1 MRKVKNIISKIHLLT
16 LYNSLVYPYIDYGI
30 TLWGTTH
37 ETYVKQI
44 AIMQK
49 KAIRITTGANYN
61 DHTEPLF
68 KQLKLLTLKDIHK
81 IKVAKFMFSASKGI
95 LPSPLIGMV
104 TNNSKIHTHDTRNSN
119 NPHVNTRRTN
129 IAAKTNMEKFI

>member
-16 LYNSLVYPYIDYGI
+16 LSSLIYPYIDYGI

-44 AIMQK
+44 AIMQR

-61 DHTEPLF
+61 VPYNDHTEQLF
-68 KQLKLLTLKDIHK
+68 KQMNLLTLKVVHK
-81 IKVAKFMFSASKGI
+81 IKVKAYCQAHKLG
-95 LPSPLIGMV
+95 
-104 TNNSKIHTHDTRNSN
+104 
-119 NPHVNTRRTN
+119 
-129 IAAKTNMEKFI
+129 